1 MIIRTMRATFGKLEE
16 RELKLKPGLNVINGC
31 NETGKSTWLAFLLT
45 MFYGVKPKD
54 KLRPN
59 KLPDQLKYQPWSGKS
74 MSGTLELSDGER
86 HLTLERSSETGP
98 MADFRAWDTDTG
110 ETVEAL
116 SGESCGQ
123 SLLGVEAAV
132 YARSGC
138 LRQQHISVSA
148 DARLEKRL
156 CGLVTSGNED
166 YAYTETEEKLA
177 EMQKALVDGDTGALP
192 AAREDLNHIQARL
205 EEIAAGRS
213 RLSELERQL
222 RSLKTEREECRTL
235 LTELEELEQS
245 ERRER
250 LDAAQAALD
259 AAVAERTGLEAVCA
273 EFPKEEELQALQT
286 ELQELQAD
294 LEKAAAE
301 GGISLSE
308 LELPEADPIFGRMG
322 PEEAHDKA
330 AADAT
335 LIQKARSAE
344 RPRRSRS
351 LLWLAMVLVGL
362 GVGFGGALL
371 PLLPLVVVGSALALG
386 GLALWIV
393 QRVRFNRLR
402 ETYLELQRQ
411 ARAILEQYEV
421 KNAKGIVL
429 RGIEY
434 IRSLEDRERDED
446 GGVSRQI
453 LAKLADRKD
462 AIFARLEEL
471 SPGCGEPD
479 TAAEL
484 FRKAAQAY
492 QALAK
497 AKLAEEQRMHQLLD
511 LRMALGEDIAN
522 AEAQRLEDFDRE
534 TEAQRLESLDAQ
546 IQALSSQADQLS
558 GALGQMGDP
567 LALEAEG
574 EALRRRISRMEERLA
589 ALDMARTA
597 LKEAD
602 EAMRARFAP
611 LLCEKAGA
619 LFRRL
624 TGGKY
629 DEIQLDRELH
639 VTVRPT
645 GSDSFR
651 ALAYLSGGTVDQ
663 LYLALRLAICEL
675 LLPEAPIVLDDAL
688 VYFDDNRAA
697 LALDTL
703 RQMSKTRQILIFT
716 SQSREKRILD
726 QLAAKR
732 RAAEKAAASKAN
744 IKDKTD
750 GEPKSEPAS
759 EPAQKPSSEP
769 EA

>member
-1 MIIRTMRATFGKLEE
+1 M
-16 RELKLKPGLNVINGC
+16 
-31 NETGKSTWLAFLLT
+31 
-45 MFYGVKPKD
+45 
-54 KLRPN
+54 
-59 KLPDQLKYQPWSGKS
+59 
-74 MSGTLELSDGER
+74 
-86 HLTLERSSETGP
+86 
-98 MADFRAWDTDTG
+98 
-110 ETVEAL
+110 
-116 SGESCGQ
+116 
-123 SLLGVEAAV
+123 
-132 YARSGC
+132 
-138 LRQQHISVSA
+138 
-148 DARLEKRL
+148 
-156 CGLVTSGNED
+156 
-166 YAYTETEEKLA
+166 
-177 EMQKALVDGDTGALP
+177 
-192 AAREDLNHIQARL
+192 
-205 EEIAAGRS
+205 
-213 RLSELERQL
+213 
-222 RSLKTEREECRTL
+222 
-235 LTELEELEQS
+235 
-245 ERRER
+245 
-250 LDAAQAALD
+250 
-259 AAVAERTGLEAVCA
+259 TGLEAVCA

-611 LLCEKAGA
+611 YILRPANDSPLYPGRGLGVYDTKAGP
-619 LFRRL
+619 
-624 TGGKY
+624 
-629 DEIQLDRELH
+629 
-639 VTVRPT
+639 VTVLSLIGRCDMKFGPDNPFLLAERLLKEIRSKLILVDFHAEATSEKLALGWHLDGRVSALWGTHTHVPT
-645 GSDSFR
+645 ADDQILPKGTGYVTDLGMTGPIYSVLGVRVEQSIASFR
-651 ALAYLSGGTVDQ
+651 GGLNSRYET
-663 LYLALRLAICEL
+663 
-675 LLPEAPIVLDDAL
+675 APGPCKLEGV
-688 VYFDDNRAA
+688 
-697 LALDTL
+697 
-703 RQMSKTRQILIFT
+703 IFT
-716 SQSREKRILD
+716 LDSSTGRCTRTERIFCHD
-726 QLAAKR
+726 
-732 RAAEKAAASKAN
+732 
-744 IKDKTD
+744 TD
-750 GEPKSEPAS
+750 TTRG
-759 EPAQKPSSEP
+759 
-769 EA
+769 

>member
-1 MIIRTMRATFGKLEE
+1 
-16 RELKLKPGLNVINGC
+16 
-31 NETGKSTWLAFLLT
+31 
-45 MFYGVKPKD
+45 
-54 KLRPN
+54 
-59 KLPDQLKYQPWSGKS
+59 
-74 MSGTLELSDGER
+74 
-86 HLTLERSSETGP
+86 
-98 MADFRAWDTDTG
+98 
-110 ETVEAL
+110 
-116 SGESCGQ
+116 
-123 SLLGVEAAV
+123 
-132 YARSGC
+132 
-138 LRQQHISVSA
+138 
-148 DARLEKRL
+148 
-156 CGLVTSGNED
+156 
-166 YAYTETEEKLA
+166 
-177 EMQKALVDGDTGALP
+177 
-192 AAREDLNHIQARL
+192 
-205 EEIAAGRS
+205 
-213 RLSELERQL
+213 
-222 RSLKTEREECRTL
+222 
-235 LTELEELEQS
+235 
-245 ERRER
+245 
-250 LDAAQAALD
+250 
-259 AAVAERTGLEAVCA
+259 
-273 EFPKEEELQALQT
+273 
-286 ELQELQAD
+286 
-294 LEKAAAE
+294 
-301 GGISLSE
+301 
-308 LELPEADPIFGRMG
+308 
-322 PEEAHDKA
+322 
-330 AADAT
+330 
-335 LIQKARSAE
+335 
-344 RPRRSRS
+344 
-351 LLWLAMVLVGL
+351 
-362 GVGFGGALL
+362 
-371 PLLPLVVVGSALALG
+371 
-386 GLALWIV
+386 
-393 QRVRFNRLR
+393 
-402 ETYLELQRQ
+402 
-411 ARAILEQYEV
+411 
-421 KNAKGIVL
+421 
-429 RGIEY
+429 
-434 IRSLEDRERDED
+434 
-446 GGVSRQI
+446 
-453 LAKLADRKD
+453 
-462 AIFARLEEL
+462 
-471 SPGCGEPD
+471 
-479 TAAEL
+479 
-484 FRKAAQAY
+484 
-492 QALAK
+492 
-497 AKLAEEQRMHQLLD
+497 
-511 LRMALGEDIAN
+511 MALGEDIAN